1 MAKQIIATPSTKKI
15 SELYSRLSGE
25 NPTLILQP
33 EFQRK
38 FVWNDEHKE
47 KFIETLLKGLPIPEI
62 YIAQSGI
69 DVEKIE
75 TQEVV
80 VDGQQRLSTILQYI
94 TEEDESKVFGKIV
107 PKFKQLEKETDRR
120 DFLNYNVVIRDLG
133 DINAEEIKEIFKRIN
148 LTRYSLTDIELQNA
162 IYDGEFITT
171 AKEILEMTEINKLPF
186 LTDSKL
192 TRMEDL
198 HFALLILSTV
208 VREGYF
214 SRDTEVEKCIIE
226 FNNEFSSKD
235 TYKERIVNLFGYIN
249 DLNME
254 VDSIWLRK
262 SNYFTLFI
270 ELYNKYDN
278 LNKESLKQELI
289 KFEEN
294 ILANKNAGKEENEFA
309 KYYSYMYSGT
319 NSRQARVVRSELLVK
334 YVLNNI

>member
-1 MAKQIIATPSTKKI
+1 MAKQILATPSTKKI
-15 SELYSRLSGE
+15 SELYTRLSGE

-47 KFIETLLKGLPIPEI
+47 KFIETLLYGMPVPEI

-94 TEEDESKVFGKIV
+94 NEPEDSKVFGKIV
-107 PKFKQLEKETDRR
+107 KKFKDLDKETERR

-133 DINAEEIKEIFKRIN
+133 DIKPEEIIEIFKRIN

-162 IYDGEFITT
+162 IYDGEFIST
-171 AKEILEMTEINKLPF
+171 AKELLENINIQDLPF

-198 HFALLILSTV
+198 HYILLILSTL

-226 FNNEFSSKD
+226 FNNEFPNKEG
-235 TYKERIVNLFGYIN
+235 YKEKFELVFNCIQNLSLAI
-249 DLNME
+249 
-254 VDSIWLRK
+254 DSIWLRK
-262 SNYFTLFI
+262 SNYFTLFV
-270 ELYNKYDN
+270 ELYNRYELLDMD
-278 LNKESLKQELI
+278 SLKVKLLE
-289 KFEEN
+289 FEKN
-294 ILANKNAGKEENEFA
+294 ILENKNTGKETNDYS
-309 KYYSYMYSGT
+309 KYYAYMYSGT
-319 NSRQARVVRSELLVK
+319 NSRQARVVRAELLRM
-334 YVLNNI
+334 YVLGK

>member
-38 FVWNDEHKE
+38 VVWNDEHKE
-47 KFIETLLKGLPIPEI
+47 KFIETLLKGLPVPEI

-69 DVEKIE
+69 DVERIE

-94 TEEDESKVFGKIV
+94 TEEDDSEVFGKIV
-107 PKFKQLEKETDRR
+107 PKFKQLTKETDRR
-120 DFLNYNVVIRDLG
+120 DFLNYNIVIRDLG
-133 DINAEEIKEIFKRIN
+133 DISAEEIREIFRRIN
-148 LTRYSLTDIELQNA
+148 LTRYALTDIELQNA
-162 IYDGEFITT
+162 IYDGAFITT
-171 AKEILEMTEINKLPF
+171 AKEIVEMTELNKLPF

-198 HFALLILSTV
+198 HFVLLILSTV

-214 SRDTEVEKCIIE
+214 SRDTEVEKCIVE
-226 FNNEFSSKD
+226 FNNEFLNKD
-235 TYKERIVNLFGYIN
+235 MYKEKVVSVFAYIQ
-249 DLNME
+249 DLNIE
-254 VDSIWLRK
+254 LDSIWLRK
-262 SNYFTLFI
+262 SNYFSLFVEI
-270 ELYNKYDN
+270 YNRYNDVDKQT
-278 LNKESLKQELI
+278 LKQKLI
-289 KFEEN
+289 DFEAN
-294 ILANKNAGKEENEFA
+294 ILVNKNGSKEDNEFA

-319 NSRQARVVRSELLVK
+319 NSRQARVVRAELLVK
-334 YVLNNI
+334 YIFSNM

>member
-1 MAKQIIATPSTKKI
+1 MVKQILASPSTKKI
-15 SELYSRLSGE
+15 SELYTRLSGE

-47 KFIETLLKGLPIPEI
+47 KFIETLLKGMPIPEI

-94 TEEDESKVFGKIV
+94 NEKEDSKVFGNIV
-107 PKFKQLEKETDRR
+107 KKFKELNAETERR

-133 DINAEEIKEIFKRIN
+133 DINPEEIIEIFKRIN

-162 IYDGEFITT
+162 IYNGEFISA
-171 AKEILEMTEINKLPF
+171 AKEILETITIQDLPF

-198 HFALLILSTV
+198 HYLLLILSTL
-208 VREGYF
+208 VRGGYF
-214 SRDTEVEKCIIE
+214 SRDVEVEKCIIE
-226 FNNEFSSKD
+226 FNNEFPN
-235 TYKERIVNLFGYIN
+235 KEEYQEKINLVFSFIQN
-249 DLNME
+249 LSLDI
-254 VDSIWLRK
+254 DSIWLRK

-270 ELYNKYDN
+270 ELYNRY
-278 LNKESLKQELI
+278 ESLDIDSLKGRLL
-289 KFEEN
+289 KFEN
-294 ILANKNAGKEENEFA
+294 DILKNKNAGKDTNDYGR
-309 KYYSYMYSGT
+309 YYSYMYSGT
-319 NSRQARVVRSELLVK
+319 NSRQARVVRAELLGK
-334 YVLNNI
+334 YVFDN